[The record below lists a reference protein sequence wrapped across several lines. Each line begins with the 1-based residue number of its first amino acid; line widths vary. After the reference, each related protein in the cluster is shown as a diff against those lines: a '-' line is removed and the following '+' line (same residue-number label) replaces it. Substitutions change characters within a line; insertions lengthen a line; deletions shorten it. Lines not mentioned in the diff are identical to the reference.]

1 MEYVGLY
8 GGMVLGFLGWFLG
21 RRAAGKKRGLDEVY
35 HFIWNKARSISW
47 YFTFAAIYVMLMLA
61 LSGVQLNIIFAL
73 AILLF
78 IHMGSWAITG
88 AIYSF
93 KMTQND
99 AKQSSILVSLLIGVA
114 TIIIFSF
121 VSAATGNWMF
131 TVVSLPPVIMM
142 TAITF
147 VQSRKYNRP

>member
-35 HFIWNKARSISW
+35 YFIWNKARSISW
-47 YFTFAAIYVMLMLA
+47 YVTFAAIYIMLMLA
-61 LSGVQLNIIFAL
+61 ISGVQLNIIFTL

-88 AIYSF
+88 AAYSF
-93 KMTQND
+93 KMTQSD
-99 AKQSSILVSLLIGVA
+99 AKQPSMMLSLLIG
-114 TIIIFSF
+114 TTFIIIFGF
-121 VSAATGNWMF
+121 ISAATGNWMY
-131 TVVSLPPVIMM
+131 TVISVPMIIM
-142 TAITF
+142 ITITLS
-147 VQSRKYNRP
+147 QRHKNNSQP